1 MIIWQYL
8 GERRRKRKTLWD
20 IHQKGYSEYDSPG
33 YRGVRGYKE
42 GEEEGGEDG

>member
-1 MIIWQYL
+1 MAIS
-8 GERRRKRKTLWD
+8 RREEEEEKDSMGHTPEGL
-20 IHQKGYSEYDSPG
+20 YSEYDSPG